1 MEEALKS
8 PYFDDVR
15 NEECE
20 VVAQEEM
27 TFPFEH
33 ETNLGDSMEKKKI
46 RQLIYNEALLFHQE
60 NVQQE
65 MGAARQARHRS
76 FTMGSIPDHRLRSGS
91 TQFVNRPGSD
101 GDGR

>member
-1 MEEALKS
+1 M
-8 PYFDDVR
+8 V
-15 NEECE
+15 
-20 VVAQEEM
+20 
-27 TFPFEH
+27 FPFEYGIQGGV
-33 ETNLGDSMEKKKI
+33 ENERLVL
-46 RQLIYNEALLFHQE
+46 RRLIYNEALLFHQE